1 MEQMKKQAA
10 KAQADRQQYELQ
22 RAWARQQ
29 QGFLLKMIRCGYA
42 IYLKEYLVGI
52 VIINRPEMFWQLRH
66 QGDLSPYNI
75 YGGMDEAKK
84 LGCETPDPAPLME
97 FILREYGARLK
108 PYSVLASCPKNASDE
123 IWRCWAEK
131 RFAFLVEE
139 NQARV

>member
-1 MEQMKKQAA
+1 
-10 KAQADRQQYELQ
+10 
-22 RAWARQQ
+22 
-29 QGFLLKMIRCGYA
+29 MIRCGYA